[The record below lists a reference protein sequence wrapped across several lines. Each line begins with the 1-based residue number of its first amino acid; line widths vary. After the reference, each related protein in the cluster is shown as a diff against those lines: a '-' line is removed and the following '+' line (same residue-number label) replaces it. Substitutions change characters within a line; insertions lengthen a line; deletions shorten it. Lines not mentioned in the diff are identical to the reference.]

1 MPMNKV
7 INGILIVISTI
18 VTYVLWSIMNETLL
32 VTMLITGLIVL
43 GTAIYSLLKRIISV
57 AIKIYR
63 RFVNENKG

>member
-1 MPMNKV
+1 MNKI
-7 INGILIVISTI
+7 INGILIIISTI

-32 VTMLITGLIVL
+32 VTMLITGLMVL

-63 RFVNENKG
+63 RFTNENKG